1 MQDYRYI
8 PRESYIYIYIY
19 TSQGF
24 PVLWEKKI
32 LNLWLVS
39 FNGLQYGKIVHGFIL
54 RFFMELNK
62 KKKMFDVDIDLE
74 WMTNNINIRSR
85 EKVEALSKIIFLQ
98 ILYNY
103 LTKWKL
109 NVRFVIFISWKNIRS
124 KFIYSLVCDKYG

>member
-1 MQDYRYI
+1 M
-8 PRESYIYIYIY
+8 
-19 TSQGF
+19 
-24 PVLWEKKI
+24 
-32 LNLWLVS
+32 
-39 FNGLQYGKIVHGFIL
+39 HGFIL

-103 LTKWKL
+103 LTKL
-109 NVRFVIFISWKNIRS
+109 NVRFVIFIS
-124 KFIYSLVCDKYG
+124 

>member
-1 MQDYRYI
+1 
-8 PRESYIYIYIY
+8 
-19 TSQGF
+19 
-24 PVLWEKKI
+24 
-32 LNLWLVS
+32 
-39 FNGLQYGKIVHGFIL
+39 
-54 RFFMELNK
+54 MELNK

-109 NVRFVIFISWKNIRS
+109 NVRFVIFI
-124 KFIYSLVCDKYG
+124 C